1 MIALIQR
8 VCSAKVAV
16 GREVISEIGS
26 GMLLLLGIG
35 VDDNQTDI
43 EYIARKSVHL
53 RIFSDAQGNL
63 NRSFIDTGGE
73 ILIVSQFTLLA
84 DTKKGRRPSFTRAA
98 PPDIAKPLY
107 LKTCEE
113 FRSFGVRV
121 QEGCFGAFME
131 VSLLGDGPVT
141 IIINSREPTPRLG

>member
-8 VCSAKVAV
+8 VCSAKVTV
-16 GREVISEIGS
+16 EKETISEIGP
-26 GMLLLLGIG
+26 GMLILLGIG
-35 VDDNQTDI
+35 IDDDERDI

-53 RIFSDAQGNL
+53 RIFSDEQGNL
-63 NRSFIDTGGE
+63 NRSLIDTGGE

-98 PPDIAKPLY
+98 PPDTAKSLY

-113 FRSFGVRV
+113 FRSYHVQV
-121 QEGCFGAFME
+121 QEGCFGAYMA
-131 VSLLGDGPVT
+131 VSLIGDGPVT
-141 IIINSREPTPRLG
+141 IIINSKEHTTH